1 MSSPNVILSDCLVNF
16 VSESWI
22 VWVRYVYV
30 ELIEGHTFDNGR
42 DTGCDML
49 VPTVSDFYLGK
60 KFESHFS
67 LWEKTW
73 DTATNAVFH
82 ALISVADFPHY
93 FRDFED
99 MVQSRSRKLGFEY
112 DKVSDKSSHHTSK
125 SKHFGSFKMSFNDN
139 SPPNYDAVY
148 SPNSI
153 NSLQENVPP
162 TTTIKSSKNH
172 SPRPYINHPYYALAS
187 RSRFPVYRTPCRYAN
202 TGWHQ
207 YQHPKRNETTTF
219 TDGISMSVREAFIP
233 PRHNFT
239 PKQVAPKQVTPE
251 GKWKNNERDSITPS
265 DDGVTFELQGND
277 IVCGRGAPSNSQH
290 GNQLFKDL
298 VEEHQTSYLYGKRAD
313 KPKIAMHLMD
323 EVKARGGRFVRRV
336 KTASNG
342 RSFGWE
348 VLEEKR
354 SYEKV
359 CQALR
364 DGAPEHRRKML
375 ASTKI
380 REDLK
385 RDDEVTSES
394 PAALYYENSGYSHNH
409 SYY

>member
-1 MSSPNVILSDCLVNF
+1 
-16 VSESWI
+16 
-22 VWVRYVYV
+22 
-30 ELIEGHTFDNGR
+30 
-42 DTGCDML
+42 
-49 VPTVSDFYLGK
+49 
-60 KFESHFS
+60 
-67 LWEKTW
+67 
-73 DTATNAVFH
+73 
-82 ALISVADFPHY
+82 
-93 FRDFED
+93 
-99 MVQSRSRKLGFEY
+99 MVQSRSRKFGFEY

-125 SKHFGSFKMSFNDN
+125 STHFGSFKMSFNDN
-139 SPPNYDAVY
+139 SPT
-148 SPNSI
+148 NSI

-162 TTTIKSSKNH
+162 TTTIKNSKNH
-172 SPRPYINHPYYALAS
+172 SPRPCIDPYYALAS
-187 RSRFPVYRTPCRYAN
+187 RSRFPVYGTPWRYAN

-207 YQHPKRNETTTF
+207 YQHPQRNETTTF
-219 TDGISMSVREAFIP
+219 IDGISMSVRAAFIP
-233 PRHNFT
+233 PRHDFS
-239 PKQVAPKQVTPE
+239 PKQVAPKQVSPE
-251 GKWKNNERDSITPS
+251 GKSKKKERDSITPS

-290 GNQLFKDL
+290 GNQLLKDL
-298 VEEHQTSYLYGKRAD
+298 VEEYQTSYLCGKRTD
-313 KPKIAMHLMD
+313 KPKIAMHVMD
-323 EVKARGGRFVRRV
+323 EVNARGGRFVRRV

-348 VLEEKR
+348 KLEDKR

-364 DGAPEHRRKML
+364 DGAPELRRKMM

-394 PAALYYENSGYSHNH
+394 PAALYYDNSGYSTNH

>member
-1 MSSPNVILSDCLVNF
+1 
-16 VSESWI
+16 
-22 VWVRYVYV
+22 
-30 ELIEGHTFDNGR
+30 
-42 DTGCDML
+42 
-49 VPTVSDFYLGK
+49 
-60 KFESHFS
+60 
-67 LWEKTW
+67 
-73 DTATNAVFH
+73 
-82 ALISVADFPHY
+82 
-93 FRDFED
+93 
-99 MVQSRSRKLGFEY
+99 MVQSRSRKRGFEY
-112 DKVSDKSSHHTSK
+112 DKVSDKSSQHTSK
-125 SKHFGSFKMSFNDN
+125 SKHFDSFKMLFNDN
-139 SPPNYDAVY
+139 SPPKYDAVY

-162 TTTIKSSKNH
+162 TTTINNSKNH

-187 RSRFPVYRTPCRYAN
+187 RSRFPAHVTPYRYAN
-202 TGWHQ
+202 SGWHQ

-251 GKWKNNERDSITPS
+251 GKSKKKERD
-265 DDGVTFELQGND
+265 GVMFELQGND
-277 IVCGRGAPSNSQH
+277 IVCGRGAPSNFQH

-298 VEEHQTSYLYGKRAD
+298 VEEHQTSYLYGKRSD

-323 EVKARGGRFVRRV
+323 EVHARGGRFVRRV

-348 VLEEKR
+348 EVEDKR

-364 DGAPEHRRKML
+364 DGAPELRRKVL

-394 PAALYYENSGYSHNH
+394 PAALYYDNSGCSYNH
-409 SYY
+409 SY